1 MSTETPTQTATRTQP
16 FTGAEYLESLRDGR
30 EIWIYGE
37 RVKDV
42 TAHPAFRNTVRM
54 LARLYDALHDPARKD
69 ILTTETDTGN
79 GGFTHKFYKAP
90 RNVEELVGAR
100 DAIAEW
106 ARITY
111 GWMGRSPDYKA
122 AFLATLGANSA
133 FYEPFEENAK
143 RWYKKVQE
151 EVSFV
156 NHAIVNPPVDRDKP
170 LDEVKDVYMHVT
182 KETDGGLVIS
192 GAKVVATTSTLTHY
206 NFIAN
211 NGALPIKTK
220 PFAFVCIVPN
230 DAPGLKLFC
239 RPSYELTAG
248 TTGSPFDYPLSS
260 RVDENDSIIVFD
272 NVFVP
277 WENVF
282 AYGDIEKV
290 NNFFPRSGFLPRFM
304 FQGCTRLAV
313 KLDFI
318 AGLLLKAVEATGAKD
333 FRGVQAQVGE
343 VLAWRNLFWGLTDAM
358 ARTTMPWTPGY
369 VLPNLDYGLAYRVMS
384 SMAYPKIKE
393 IIQNTL
399 ASALIYLPSSAL
411 DLKTP
416 EIRPYLDQFVRGSNG
431 YSAEERIKLMK
442 LLWDAVGSEFGGR
455 HELYERNYFGNHES
469 IRFETL
475 IVAEAMG
482 QTTKYK
488 GFAEQCMAEY
498 DLDGWTAPDLIN
510 PDDINLVMKGMT
522 GKNGKG

>member
-1 MSTETPTQTATRTQP
+1 MTAP
-16 FTGAEYLESLRDGR
+16 YTGQQYLESLRDGR

-42 TAHPAFRNTVRM
+42 TTHPAFRNTVRM
-54 LARLYDALHDPARKD
+54 IARLYDALHDPKHKD
-69 ILTTETDTGN
+69 VLTTPTDTG
-79 GGFTHKFYKAP
+79 GGTYTHKFYKATKTA
-90 RNVEELVGAR
+90 EELVGAR

-111 GWMGRSPDYKA
+111 GWIGRSPDYKA
-122 AFLATLGANSA
+122 AFLATLGANDKYYA
-133 FYEPFEENAK
+133 PFDENARK
-143 RWYKKVQE
+143 WYKKVNE

-170 LDEVKDVYMHVT
+170 LDEVQDVYMHVT
-182 KETDGGLVIS
+182 KETDGGIIVN
-192 GAKVVATTSTLTHY
+192 GAKVVATTSSLTHF

-220 PFAFVCIVPN
+220 PFAFVCMVPT
-230 DAPGLKLFC
+230 DSPGVKLLC
-239 RPSYELTAG
+239 RPSYEYMSATMG
-248 TTGSPFDYPLSS
+248 TPFDYPLSS
-260 RVDENDSIIVFD
+260 RMDENDSILVFKD
-272 NVFVP
+272 VFIP
-277 WENVF
+277 YENVF

-313 KLDFI
+313 KLDFL

-333 FRGVQAQVGE
+333 FRGVQAAVGE
-343 VLAWRNLFWGLTDAM
+343 VLAWRNCFWGLTDAM
-358 ARTTMPWTPGY
+358 ARTTTPWTPGY
-369 VLPNLDYGLAYRVMS
+369 VLPNLDYGLAYRVMAS
-384 SMAYPKIKE
+384 IAYPKIKE
-393 IIQNTL
+393 IIENTL

-411 DLKTP
+411 DFKVP
-416 EIRPYLDQFVRGSNG
+416 EIRPLLDQYVRGSNN
-431 YSAEERIKLMK
+431 YDAIERVKLMK
-442 LLWDAVGSEFGGR
+442 LMWDAMGSEFGGR

-475 IVAEAMG
+475 LVSNITGASKRYM
-482 QTTKYK
+482 

-498 DLDGWTAPDLIN
+498 DIDGWKVPDLISN
-510 PDDINLVMKGMT
+510 ADVSALMKKTLV
-522 GKNGKG
+522 